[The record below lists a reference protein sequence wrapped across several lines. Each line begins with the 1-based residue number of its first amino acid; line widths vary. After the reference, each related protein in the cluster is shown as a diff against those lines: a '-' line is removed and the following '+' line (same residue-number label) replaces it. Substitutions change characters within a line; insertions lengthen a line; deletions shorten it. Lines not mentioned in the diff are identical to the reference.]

1 MVDAIVSDLLKQLVS
16 ITAQQ
21 AKEEIKLIVGVDEE
35 VQELK
40 DKLRIIQAVLDDA
53 EEGQVKQHVV
63 KHWLAQLKDAYYEMD
78 DVLDSWN
85 TARIKSEIEKEEGKS
100 ADSNA
105 TPAVKQKK
113 VCSFLPSPSC
123 CFRQANNLALRH
135 DIGHKIKKLN
145 ETLDK
150 IVKDK
155 VFGFDLTRQLEVV
168 PVDRPKTTSFVDA
181 SNIIGRDNNKANLL
195 SSLLD
200 KGSQEERKPRVISLV
215 GMGGL
220 GKTTLAQLAY
230 NDPRVKAHFEQR
242 MWVCVSDPFDQCRVA
257 KAIYQELD
265 PKGPYNNITELQTL
279 LCKICDLIRGKKFL
293 LS

>member
-1 MVDAIVSDLLKQLVS
+1 MADAIVSDLLKQLVS

-40 DKLRIIQAVLDDA
+40 HKLRIIQAVLDDA

-113 VCSFLPSPSC
+113 
-123 CFRQANNLALRH
+123 
-135 DIGHKIKKLN
+135 
-145 ETLDK
+145 
-150 IVKDK
+150 
-155 VFGFDLTRQLEVV
+155 
-168 PVDRPKTTSFVDA
+168 
-181 SNIIGRDNNKANLL
+181 
-195 SSLLD
+195 
-200 KGSQEERKPRVISLV
+200 
-215 GMGGL
+215 
-220 GKTTLAQLAY
+220 
-230 NDPRVKAHFEQR
+230 
-242 MWVCVSDPFDQCRVA
+242 
-257 KAIYQELD
+257 
-265 PKGPYNNITELQTL
+265 
-279 LCKICDLIRGKKFL
+279 
-293 LS
+293 